1 MRPDCVAAC
10 IDHVTYMH
18 VYNYG
23 KKKTEQLLREQKSM
37 KMLTNLHKIYSEW

>member
-1 MRPDCVAAC
+1 MFWASEGGNIQPTLTMA
-10 IDHVTYMH
+10 
-18 VYNYG
+18 